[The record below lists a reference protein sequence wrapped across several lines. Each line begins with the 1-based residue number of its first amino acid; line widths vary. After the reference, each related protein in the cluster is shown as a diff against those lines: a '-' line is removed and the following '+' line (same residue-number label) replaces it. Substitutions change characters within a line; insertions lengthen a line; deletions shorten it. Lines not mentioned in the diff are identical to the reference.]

1 MTSHTC
7 TFTRGSPFR
16 SQWWEVKVWC
26 REGLANTL
34 FGYLVLY
41 QQLQGNRRTVQS
53 VLYLLWLQ
61 RHDLHVAVTNS
72 RTFKVNGELQNYGC
86 STLLLGRT
94 PHIPSYL
101 TTSLTNKK
109 LAFKSG
115 PIGSTNLNKLPTH
128 SMSTWCQLWVVLHHS
143 STCTSVRYCEHKPKN
158 KD

>member
-1 MTSHTC
+1 MEHDITYMYIHKEKSLQKSVV
-7 TFTRGSPFR
+7 RGEGVV
-16 SQWWEVKVWC
+16 Q
-26 REGLANTL
+26 EGLANTL

-41 QQLQGNRRTVQS
+41 QQPQGNCRTVQS

-109 LAFKSG
+109 LAFKSD

-128 SMSTWCQLWVVLHHS
+128 SMST
-143 STCTSVRYCEHKPKN
+143 
-158 KD
+158 